1 MNIDAA
7 VMGGVGSAM
16 PVNINPILP
25 LSYNLADGKKKYVLF
40 CGAGISKDAG
50 IPTGRDIL
58 LETLRHIRTQEEGE
72 SKKYTDRE
80 MEAYYEKNFKDSTHS
95 EIIESLFPSGEEQR
109 EFLEKLFE
117 NKAPGKAHKLIAK
130 WVKAG
135 LIRFIITTNF
145 DSSIEHSLD
154 DAGLRGK
161 YSVITNGEQVLTSK
175 PWHLVENCRI
185 YKVHGTIEQGQ
196 IKNTKKDLEK
206 LDDEIEKHF
215 LDIIEGHGV
224 IVLGYAGNK
233 EDKAVT
239 DCFNRRRFKG
249 YTLYWTVHDNQIND
263 NVKELVEKQDGR
275 FIPIQSA
282 SDFLEEVLNRVEI
295 ARKGTEQTSEA
306 VAQIRFKNLITS
318 SSDIEIKQTIDEER
332 RKLKKYFENIL
343 DEVDETNYGSLWDGY
358 LKIFNYSLNFLS
370 LAEQIIKY
378 QNKYW
383 GRILPIFEEIPSLN
397 KNQSQYG
404 KEGLVNYYFFTLL
417 EITGGLLLENNA
429 FKLLRS
435 LLAVKRLNYTKDGME
450 PILDW
455 DTYARFI
462 EVKNNEEAKE
472 KGRKWLVP
480 HMHYLCQ
487 LIESQEIPFEY
498 DLKGRIIDIDLLY
511 FVYSVI
517 HPMGRYSYYW
527 SPESSVYLRG
537 YSSKLFKGIK
547 YDESFGTAVANEL
560 FNISYEEL
568 VEKLGEAKGI
578 FNTKVIGN
586 FHTPW
591 VGNPFEDF

>member
-1 MNIDAA
+1 
-7 VMGGVGSAM
+7 M

-40 CGAGISKDAG
+40 CGAGVSKDAG
-50 IPTGRDIL
+50 IPTGWEIL

-72 SKKYTDRE
+72 NKKYTDKE
-80 MEAYYEKNFKDSTHS
+80 MEAYYEKNFKDSTYS
-95 EIIESLFPSGEEQR
+95 EIIESLFPSREEQR
-109 EFLEKLFE
+109 EFLEKIFE
-117 NKAPGKAHKLIAK
+117 NKAPGKAHKLIAE
-130 WVKAG
+130 WVKAEI
-135 LIRFIITTNF
+135 IRFIITTNF

-161 YSVITNGEQVLTSK
+161 YSVITDGAQVSTSQ
-175 PWHLVENCRI
+175 PWNHVENCRI
-185 YKVHGTIEQGQ
+185 YKVHGTIEQGR
-196 IKNTKKDLEK
+196 IRNTKKDLEK
-206 LDDEIEKHF
+206 LDDGLEKDLLDLIER
-215 LDIIEGHGV
+215 HGV

-233 EDKAVT
+233 DDKAVM
-239 DCFNRRRFKG
+239 DCFKKRRFKG

-263 NVKELVEKQDGR
+263 NVKELVDRQDGIR
-275 FIPIQSA
+275 INIQSA

-295 ARKGTEQTSEA
+295 ARRGTEQTSEA
-306 VAQIRFKNLITS
+306 VAQVRFKNLITS

-343 DEVDETNYGSLWDGY
+343 AEVDDEDYKSLWDGY
-358 LKIFNYSLNFLS
+358 LKIFNYSQNFLS
-370 LAEQIIKY
+370 LVNQISKY

-383 GRILPIFEEIPSLN
+383 ENIKPIFEEIHSLN
-397 KNQSQYG
+397 KNRSQYG

-417 EITGGLLLENNA
+417 EMIGGILLENNA

-435 LLAVKRLNYTKDGME
+435 VLAVKRLNYTKDGME

-455 DTYARFI
+455 DTYAHFI
-462 EVKNNEEAKE
+462 KVKNDEEGSK
-472 KGRKWLVP
+472 LIVP
-480 HMHYLCQ
+480 HMNYLCQ

-498 DLKGRIIDIDLLY
+498 DLRVRIIDVDLLY

-517 HPMGRYSYYW
+517 YPMDRYSPYW
-527 SPESSVYLRG
+527 IPQSSIYLRG
-537 YSSKLFKGIK
+537 YFSKLFKGIK
-547 YDESFGTAVANEL
+547 YDESFGTAVANEF

-568 VEKLGEAKGI
+568 VEKLGEAKEI
-578 FNTKVIGN
+578 FNTKVIGS

-591 VGNPFEDF
+591 VGNLFKDF

>member
-1 MNIDAA
+1 
-7 VMGGVGSAM
+7 M

-306 VAQIRFKNLITS
+306 VAQIGFKNLITS
-318 SSDIEIKQTIDEER
+318 SSDMEIKQTIDEER

-343 DEVDETNYGSLWDGY
+343 DEVDETNYESLWDGY

-378 QNKYW
+378 QSKYW
-383 GRILPIFEEIPSLN
+383 ERILPIFEEIQSLN
-397 KNQSQYG
+397 KNQSQHG

-417 EITGGLLLENNA
+417 ELTGGILLENNA
-429 FKLLRS
+429 FKLLHS
-435 LLAVKRLNYTKDGME
+435 LLAVKRLNYTKDGLE

-455 DTYARFI
+455 DTYAHFI

-498 DLKGRIIDIDLLY
+498 DLRERIIDVDLLY

-517 HPMGRYSYYW
+517 HPMGRYSLYW
-527 SPESSVYLRG
+527 IPQSSVYLRG

-547 YDESFGTAVANEL
+547 YDETFGTAVANE
-560 FNISYEEL
+560 FFISYEEL
-568 VEKLGEAKGI
+568 VEKLGEAKEI
-578 FNTKVIGN
+578 FNTKVIGS
-586 FHTPW
+586 FHTPG
-591 VGNPFEDF
+591 VGNPFKDF